1 MSTGNKSSTG
11 LGTVKIIV
19 PQGETTRSLI
29 PLEQKQLRISE
40 IGSRENEVRGLSL
53 KEDHTVTFL
62 NFYRLPYQPHHTL

>member
-1 MSTGNKSSTG
+1 M
-11 LGTVKIIV
+11 KIIV

-62 NFYRLPYQPHHTL
+62 NFYRLPYLLHHIALKIMVLGFTASSP